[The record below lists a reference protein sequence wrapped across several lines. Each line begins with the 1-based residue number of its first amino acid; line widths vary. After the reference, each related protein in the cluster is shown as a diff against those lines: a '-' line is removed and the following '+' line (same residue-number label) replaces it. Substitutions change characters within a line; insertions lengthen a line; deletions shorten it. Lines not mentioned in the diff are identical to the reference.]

1 MNEYIFLISLA
12 IILLTTKILGDVTNK
27 VNMTQVVGA
36 LLAGVL
42 IGPSCLDWVTETDFV
57 EKAAEIGVILL
68 MFTAG
73 LDTDV
78 KQLKKNSVACI
89 VIASIGV
96 LVPLVCGAMAYY
108 FYFEA
113 GANDYEE
120 ILKAVFIGVVLTAT
134 SVSITVEALREMGKL
149 DGKVGSAILGA
160 AVIDD
165 IMGIVVLTIVISMKD
180 SSVSIL
186 LVLGKILL
194 YAVLMILLGIACK
207 RAQARIDSNLGH
219 RRITTYVVA
228 ACFIIAY
235 ISESYF
241 GVADITGAYLL
252 GLFLSQHEIKQEIAR
267 LYRENRNLM
276 KEDIF
281 GEGERE
287 LYYRTTVKMDDVTA
301 QDSLRNLSEWMERY
315 YGRKTIILMDEY
327 DTPMQEAYVQ
337 GYWDEFTSFIR
348 GLFNSAFKTNPYLE
362 RAVMTG
368 ITRVSKESVFS
379 DLNNLKVITI
389 TSDEY
394 ADCFGFT
401 EAEVFAALEQ
411 TGLGD
416 KKTDVKEWYD
426 GFTFGSLRDIY
437 NPWSITNYLDTRIV
451 VLEELCKN
459 CSVCI

>member
-96 LVPLVCGAMAYY
+96 LVPLLCGAMAYY

-207 RAQARIDSNLGH
+207 RAQACIDSNLGR

-235 ISESYF
+235 ISEIYF

-252 GLFLSQHEIKQEIAR
+252 GLFLSQHEIKREIAKK
-267 LYRENRNLM
+267 LAVPSYLFFSP
-276 KEDIF
+276 IF
-281 GEGERE
+281 F
-287 LYYRTTVKMDDVTA
+287 A
-301 QDSLRNLSEWMERY
+301 
-315 YGRKTIILMDEY
+315 
-327 DTPMQEAYVQ
+327 
-337 GYWDEFTSFIR
+337 
-348 GLFNSAFKTNPYLE
+348 
-362 RAVMTG
+362 
-368 ITRVSKESVFS
+368 SVG
-379 DLNNLKVITI
+379 LKVNLDGMNKSLVIFSLILLVVAILTKI
-389 TSDEY
+389 VGCGLG
-394 ADCFGFT
+394 AKLCGFT
-401 EAEVFAALEQ
+401 GSEALHVGIGMVSRGEVALIVAQKGYAIGLIDAAMFPPI
-411 TGLGD
+411 
-416 KKTDVKEWYD
+416 V
-426 GFTFGSLRDIY
+426 
-437 NPWSITNYLDTRIV
+437 IV
-451 VLEELCKN
+451 VIATTIFTPIALKK
-459 CSVCI
+459 VM